1 MITNLKKFIR
11 NLAGHTIPLHNL
23 HKKDV
28 FFEIQKP
35 QLDTTETR
43 NLKIL
48 VTSAPCLKIFDSKLP
63 THLKSDDKADKFSRI
78 KRFSWRKIWNRR

>member
-1 MITNLKKFIR
+1 MITNLEKFIR

-48 VTSAPCLKIFDSKLP
+48 VTSAPCVKIFDSKLP
-63 THLKSDDKADKFSRI
+63 AYLKSDDKADKADKADKFSRI
-78 KRFSWRKIWNRR
+78 KRFS